1 MAHKELWLLRHG
13 DSEPGDGDDAARRLT
28 DRGEHQARDAGL
40 ALAALG
46 LHFVAALTSPR
57 VRAHDTARLACGPLG
72 IEPVE
77 HGPLSQGFDSDDAL
91 SVMAGHEAGAVVL
104 VVGHEPDLSE
114 VVFDL
119 TGARIDLKKGGVAG
133 LRLEGARSELVALLR
148 PQELSALAAFG
159 ATA

>member
-13 DSEPGDGDDAARRLT
+13 DAEPGDGGDDAARRLT
-28 DRGEHQARDAGL
+28 QRGEHQARDAGL

-57 VRAHDTARLACGPLG
+57 ARAHDTARLACGPLG

-91 SVMAGHEAGAVVL
+91 TALAAHEAGAAVL
-104 VVGHEPDLSE
+104 V
-114 VVFDL
+114 
-119 TGARIDLKKGGVAG
+119 
-133 LRLEGARSELVALLR
+133 
-148 PQELSALAAFG
+148 
-159 ATA
+159 